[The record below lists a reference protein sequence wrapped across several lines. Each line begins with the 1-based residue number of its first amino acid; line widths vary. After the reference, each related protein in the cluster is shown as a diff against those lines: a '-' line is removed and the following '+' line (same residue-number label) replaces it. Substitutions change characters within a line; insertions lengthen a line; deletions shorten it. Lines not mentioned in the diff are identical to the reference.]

1 MKNGALLGLARVSTK
16 EQDLGAQVSKLESYG
31 CRKVWKAKHSGK
43 SQEHQELINDLLEYA
58 REGDTVVITKLDR
71 LGRSLSQVL
80 LNLETFKERG
90 ITVKCIEQGVDTGAN
105 DLMGKAMVHLLAL
118 FAEMERDMIEDRMQ
132 SGKAHSVA
140 KRIEAGATKEEAEKA
155 VKGGRPLK
163 MGAETYKSI
172 VQGLANGEPVA
183 AMARKHGVTRSSIYN
198 IKKSL

>member
-90 ITVKCIEQGVDTGAN
+90 ITVKCIEQGVDTRAN

-140 KRIEAGATKEEAEKA
+140 KRIEAGATKAEAEKA

-163 MGAETYKSI
+163 MGADTYKSI